1 MMDFPIDT
9 LYEIKNIKINKDLS
23 VWVYTS
29 SI

>member
-1 MMDFPIDT
+1 MMELPIDT
-9 LYEIKNIKINKDLS
+9 LYEIKNIKINKDFS

>member
-1 MMDFPIDT
+1 MELPIDT
-9 LYEIKNIKINKDLS
+9 LYEIKNIKINKDFS